1 MVRRTGGLTVTNEKG
16 LEMLLYLFVNFDGFI
31 MQVYLENVFGPVCVY
46 VYCDIVRWSIHSV

>member
-31 MQVYLENVFGPVCVY
+31 MHVYLENVFGPVCVY
-46 VYCDIVRWSIHSV
+46 IYIVTL